1 MEYVRL
7 KDIGQIIT
15 GNTPPTSKP
24 EYYGDYM
31 QLPPEESRKPSHD
44 YSIYRKM

>member
-31 QLPPEESRKPSHD
+31 QLPPVEKQVNPHELDAYMK
-44 YSIYRKM
+44 

>member
-31 QLPPEESRKPSHD
+31 PFIKATD
-44 YSIYRKM
+44 IGGVI